1 MKMKSRYTNLIESIL
16 DDTYGLEVNDMGSE
30 IISDELAPQS
40 YTLDDI
46 INHLDN
52 GGEVVIEGVSE
63 YDEGDITLY
72 QNTPREASDYP
83 YQSGRSWMSFILE
96 EGKYGEDYKEVSIH
110 NNETQETGLYIVYST
125 TEGTGLEEDEYPDSY
140 QTGYIVTDIMK
151 DDLDTIIISVIDD
164 PDQIKHMV
172 F

>member
-30 IISDELAPQS
+30 IISDVYAPQT

-46 INHLDN
+46 IAHLDN

-72 QNTPREASDYP
+72 QYTPREASDYP
-83 YQSGRSWMSFILE
+83 YEAGRSYMKFILE
-96 EGKYGEDYKEVSIH
+96 EGNYGEDYKEISIH
-110 NNETQETGLYIVYST
+110 NNDTQETGLYIVYST
-125 TEGTGLEEDEYPDSY
+125 TEDTGLSEDEYPNSY
-140 QTGYIVTDIMK
+140 QTGYIVTNILQDEWGTM
-151 DDLDTIIISVIDD
+151 IITVIDD
-164 PDQIKHMV
+164 PDQIKHMIH
-172 F
+172 